1 VSGSAKGKPHHRV
14 RETGGAVAT
23 LRVLERADAA
33 DESRRIAGV
42 LSFRLLTGDLAL
54 LLPLLRRDR
63 IDQTE

>member
-1 VSGSAKGKPHHRV
+1 MGQSTNRKPVHGV
-14 RETGGAVAT
+14 RETSGAVAT
-23 LRVLERADAA
+23 LRVLERTDAT

-63 IDQTE
+63 VDQTE